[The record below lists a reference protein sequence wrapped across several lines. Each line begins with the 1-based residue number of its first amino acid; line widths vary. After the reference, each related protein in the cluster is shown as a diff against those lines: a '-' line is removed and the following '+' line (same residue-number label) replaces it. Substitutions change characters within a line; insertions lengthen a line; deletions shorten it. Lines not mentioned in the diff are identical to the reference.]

1 MFSLPN
7 ATPATIT
14 AVTPRIERHGEDPVP
29 AISVTVEMTVA
40 NTMLEKFGKGLLNC
54 FYKSDKNDKQV
65 PIDGVETFMT
75 ALRYPRVVDSISLIG
90 ELVGWK
96 VVFQHGIDESSAIH
110 LGQCKIDGFKITE
123 LAEGG
128 TIKLR
133 FRVGTAAQDQNSAG
147 WLTMRVG
154 ENVDIQ
160 LLEPEVKAAPAE
172 DKKEKKAKAKTEP
185 TAADI
190 FANSKAVE
198 LGKDT
203 PMPPVN
209 G

>member
-1 MFSLPN
+1 MFTLPN
-7 ATPATIT
+7 PTPATIT

-29 AISVTVEMTVA
+29 AISVTIELTVA
-40 NTMLEKFGKGLLNC
+40 NTMLDRFGKGLLNA
-54 FYKSDKNDKQV
+54 FYKSDRNDKQTA
-65 PIDGVETFMT
+65 IEGVETFMT
-75 ALRYPRVVDSISLIG
+75 ALRYPRCIDSISLVG

-96 VVFQHGIDESSAIH
+96 VVFQHGIDESSAIR

-133 FRVGTAAQDQNSAG
+133 FRVGTAAQDQHSAG

-160 LLEPEVKAAPAE
+160 LIEPEEKSAPVE
-172 DKKEKKAKAKTEP
+172 DKKEKKTKAKDGARTV
-185 TAADI
+185 TDI
-190 FANSKAVE
+190 FANSKAVDE
-198 LGKDT
+198 ANAPK
-203 PMPPVN
+203 
-209 G
+209 